1 MVWFQNVMAYYSDD
15 VISDSSVSLRRFL
28 IPAILV
34 SLLLHGGLFYGL
46 SKKTLDNFTPSDK
59 PRLVPRVFNVNRLQ
73 VDQKL
78 LEPDSKQTE
87 TPGSKTADPGSVK
100 NLSQFDGSFED
111 DMKEFRA
118 PPEVSSPEVP
128 DIKEKPSVD
137 TQASRTAAAKAKAE
151 SALALDKELSEVRQ
165 QLFGRDPFRLGQS
178 WQWDCPDINA
188 DRSSV

>member
-1 MVWFQNVMAYYSDD
+1 MAYYSDD

-28 IPAILV
+28 IPAMLV

-100 NLSQFDGSFED
+100 N
-111 DMKEFRA
+111 
-118 PPEVSSPEVP
+118 PVSVKNASMRPGGCKGCNLT
-128 DIKEKPSVD
+128 ICCASMASD
-137 TQASRTAAAKAKAE
+137 T
-151 SALALDKELSEVRQ
+151 
-165 QLFGRDPFRLGQS
+165 
-178 WQWDCPDINA
+178 
-188 DRSSV
+188 